1 MDDFENRLYKELL
14 ECCGDDYHELKATL
28 ERMLERCNQDLEE
41 LQALI
46 DEDLIASGSVDPED
60 LPLF

>member
-1 MDDFENRLYKELL
+1 MNGYEEHLYNDLL
-14 ECCGDDYHELKATL
+14 ESCGDDYHELKATL

-41 LQALI
+41 LQTLI